1 MGYLSKRQEEI
12 LKFIN
17 KFIETKNYPPT
28 IREIADAVGLSST
41 STVHS
46 HLEKLEKLK
55 YIKRDPD
62 KPRTME
68 VLREKEVNVD
78 GFHQELLE
86 LPVIDRVSGVLNP
99 LSKDN
104 VIEMLTIPAR
114 FVEGRNCFILKAT
127 ENRLSGNGI
136 IKDDYM
142 IVNQTKT
149 AENGKIVVVLINY
162 KKTITARYFFENNK
176 VILKA
181 ENDLYETLEYNPEDV
196 NIIGIVVSN
205 FRVIK

>member
-1 MGYLSKRQEEI
+1 MGYLSKRQKEI

-17 KFIETKNYPPT
+17 EFIEIKSYPPT

-46 HLEKLEKLK
+46 HLDKLEKLK

-62 KPRTME
+62 RPRAME
-68 VLREKEVNVD
+68 LLKEKEVNVD
-78 GFHQELLE
+78 GFYQELLE

>member
-28 IREIADAVGLSST
+28 IREIADAVGLCST

-46 HLEKLEKLK
+46 HLDKLEKLK

-62 KPRTME
+62 KPRAME
-68 VLREKEVNVD
+68 VLKDKEINVD
-78 GFHQELLE
+78 GFYQELLE
-86 LPVIDRVSGVLNP
+86 LPVIDKVSGVLNP

-104 VIEMLTIPAR
+104 VIGMLTIPAR
-114 FVEGRNCFILKAT
+114 FAEGIQCFILKAT
-127 ENRLSGNGI
+127 EDRLSGKGI

-142 IVNQTKT
+142 IVSQTKT
-149 AENGKIVVVLINY
+149 AENGKIVVALINY
-162 KKTITARYFFENNK
+162 NKTITARYFFENNK
-176 VILKA
+176 VILKS
-181 ENDLYETLEYNPEDV
+181 ENDLYETLEYDPKDV
-196 NIIGIVVSN
+196 NIIGIIVSN